1 MSGKTNQIIKLL
13 KDGYSYQYIQAQLE
27 VSPSTISKA
36 KKSMEEFEDSTIC
49 SDSDSTKVADGID
62 KNDLYGP
69 ETDTPTPN
77 SGSSSAINSE
87 DPAIV
92 LKMKELEL
100 AHERFLKNME
110 MAEKEKE
117 RIFEREKRENELK
130 EMRIR
135 NKESIENNKLKE
147 RIEEL
152 ESKLEMMQED
162 QYDYDEEPEKEE
174 EEIDDSGFYD
184 SYYEMIQTI
193 INSDEQKWNEEE
205 ANQAYSEVK
214 ALRKTF
220 KEIHGKEKDIFEE
233 WEILNLIK
241 DVLSDMKQKFED
253 SYFNYVKIRLRLSQE
268 QLDKLNEANIPE

>member
-1 MSGKTNQIIKLL
+1 MSGKTNEIIKLL
-13 KDGYSYQYIQAQLE
+13 KDGHSYQYIQAQLE

-36 KKSMEEFEDSTIC
+36 RKSMEEFEDSTIC
-49 SDSDSTKVADGID
+49 SDSDSTTVADGIN
-62 KNDLYGP
+62 KNDLYGS
-69 ETDTPTPN
+69 ETDTPN
-77 SGSSSAINSE
+77 SRSSSAINSE

-117 RIFEREKRENELK
+117 RIFEKDKRENEMK

-162 QYDYDEEPEKEE
+162 QYDYDEEPETEE
-174 EEIDDSGFYD
+174 EEIVDSGFYD

-214 ALRKTF
+214 VLRKTF

-241 DVLSDMKQKFED
+241 DVLSDLKNEFDD

-268 QLDKLNEANIPE
+268 QLDKLNEVNIPE